1 MKSALRMVTLLAIF
15 YILNFKQT
23 VGCDFKI
30 FYLITNLIYLN
41 QNSVVF
47 KLTNAICGS
56 YNKTWIRINHC
67 RLKAISRHK
76 TVFNFN
82 ATFLHPT
89 RNIIVHYQ
97 LFKRENGYKPWLV
110 NIRIDGCRYLR
121 KPYDAIAILLFS
133 IYKDF
138 SNINHT
144 CPLYGDIFIKDM
156 YLTTDVMRLPLP
168 TGDFLLAIDWIFYGK
183 PQFAT
188 NISFQFVEDLL

>member
-1 MKSALRMVTLLAIF
+1 MKARFKMVTFLTIMCIF
-15 YILNFKQT
+15 
-23 VGCDFKI
+23 I
-30 FYLITNLIYLN
+30 FRLS
-41 QNSVVF
+41 NSVVF
-47 KLTNAICGS
+47 KLTNVNCGS
-56 YNKTWIRINHC
+56 YNKSWIRINHC
-67 RLKAISRHK
+67 RLKAINRHK

-97 LFKRENGYKPWLV
+97 LFKRESGYKPWLV
-110 NIRIDGCRYLR
+110 NIRIDGCKYLR
-121 KPYDAIAILLFS
+121 KPYDAIATLLFS

-156 YLTTDVMRLPLP
+156 YLSTDVMRLPLP
-168 TGDFLLAIDWIFYGK
+168 TGDYLLAIDWIFYGN

-188 NISFQFVEDLL
+188 NVSFQFVEDLLR